1 MRINLK
7 IMSKETIAKAL
18 KFCKQDETD
27 ILTLIQ
33 SQYSEGYIFADSKRE
48 ELTANYELYK
58 NTKENSGDI
67 GDEMTYATVNALV
80 ARTLS
85 EEFRAEFEESVDVDK
100 KIIDN
105 LNNVLEQDY
114 DNDDM
119 MIIDLYGN
127 LYKNIM

>member
-1 MRINLK
+1 
-7 IMSKETIAKAL
+7 
-18 KFCKQDETD
+18 
-27 ILTLIQ
+27 
-33 SQYSEGYIFADSKRE
+33 
-48 ELTANYELYK
+48 
-58 NTKENSGDI
+58 
-67 GDEMTYATVNALV
+67 MTYATVNALV

-119 MIIDLYGN
+119 MVVDLYGN